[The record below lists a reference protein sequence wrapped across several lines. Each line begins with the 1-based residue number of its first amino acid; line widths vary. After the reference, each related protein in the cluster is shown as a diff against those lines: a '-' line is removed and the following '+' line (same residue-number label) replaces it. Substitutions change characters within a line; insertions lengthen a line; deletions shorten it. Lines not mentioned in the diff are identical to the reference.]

1 MGKEQYNKI
10 KELSRNLFTNTF
22 LKFFF
27 NNDFKLEILSYQ
39 AMIANLKKKED
50 IIQYIENLDIILKLI
65 GYRLINSTNTSLIK
79 SIIFFLDSLYLAI
92 NSKYIL
98 NDIEYNIIFTILI
111 EKLCINNNSLK
122 EKIICLLNQYIYLL
136 NPNKIIQTL
145 IDISINKNNKI
156 KTEIIDIIID
166 LFKNQDLN
174 IDSKNFIS
182 TLNNFYL
189 SNEDKIIKTKCIFLF
204 KELYLIHG
212 KNLWNLVKIED
223 KMKQL
228 IEEEKNKDIEINI
241 TQNSSSQL
249 QKNKS
254 YKDKNISKELKT
266 QNNSDIIK
274 NEKNKIFYNTSINF
288 NPNNFI
294 QNKDNFDSKEKNLN
308 NKLKVKKI
316 HLIKQKLLMKD
327 YSTINK
333 SINNSFN
340 NNENRFYD
348 CSTYNSNDKCNNSSN
363 YNDSYYYFT
372 LTKKELIS
380 KMNNL
385 LSEDYKIKNNSIIIL
400 HEILCS
406 KYEENKNIILNN
418 IEQIFDIFTQI
429 LKDLFS
435 YIPRIMGNIFN
446 NNNSFSKYIV
456 IILCNL
462 LSKKEILINISY
474 KTIYNLLEIFIS
486 FLINENFIKENEI
499 IEDQEIILNL
509 LKSSMKKILDN
520 YKITSIILILLE
532 LITNYYNKNNNLFI
546 STILKYLKKKM
557 ENIDQF
563 ISDIEID
570 AILLQIHLLLIK
582 LDQNIPELE
591 SKNEIFFFIKK
602 FLFYLIDYKKESIL
616 EDYNRS
622 VKCHFI
628 SDKYIINWINEFIIK
643 NKEKKIN
650 GKIFNTKLNNNKK
663 SFKNLNNNK
672 KDKKVI
678 SSFSTTNIGKFKDFF
693 YK

>member
-1 MGKEQYNKI
+1 M
-10 KELSRNLFTNTF
+10 
-22 LKFFF
+22 
-27 NNDFKLEILSYQ
+27 
-39 AMIANLKKKED
+39 
-50 IIQYIENLDIILKLI
+50 
-65 GYRLINSTNTSLIK
+65 
-79 SIIFFLDSLYLAI
+79 
-92 NSKYIL
+92 
-98 NDIEYNIIFTILI
+98 
-111 EKLCINNNSLK
+111 
-122 EKIICLLNQYIYLL
+122 
-136 NPNKIIQTL
+136 
-145 IDISINKNNKI
+145 
-156 KTEIIDIIID
+156 
-166 LFKNQDLN
+166 
-174 IDSKNFIS
+174 
-182 TLNNFYL
+182 
-189 SNEDKIIKTKCIFLF
+189 
-204 KELYLIHG
+204 
-212 KNLWNLVKIED
+212 
-223 KMKQL
+223 
-228 IEEEKNKDIEINI
+228 
-241 TQNSSSQL
+241 
-249 QKNKS
+249 
-254 YKDKNISKELKT
+254 
-266 QNNSDIIK
+266 
-274 NEKNKIFYNTSINF
+274 
-288 NPNNFI
+288 
-294 QNKDNFDSKEKNLN
+294 
-308 NKLKVKKI
+308 KKI

-486 FLINENFIKENEI
+486 FLINENFIKENES

-628 SDKYIINWINEFIIK
+628 SDKYIIKWINEYIIK
-643 NKEKKIN
+643 NKEKKIK
-650 GKIFNTKLNNNKK
+650 GQIFNTKLNNNKK
-663 SFKNLNNNK
+663 SLKNLNNNK